1 MFARSRMIALAV
13 LVTAVGLLL
22 STSLLTGQSP
32 SSAPQTAEPKS
43 ATDLRSP
50 QELNAELFRK
60 FQRELLFLAQKL
72 ERSERPEDKERAKV
86 IFAALELAKKEN
98 VENQFQKMVA
108 GLGKG
113 GTNLQQLDSVSGQDA
128 QLTKVLQEILS
139 ILMTDDAATVL
150 KQERERLEKILAEAR
165 DILRNQKTIRAMTDV
180 ERVEA
185 ARIAKDQNQVTD
197 RTKEL
202 AKRLGSEPKDAGKGQ
217 EGIAKAE
224 PKPEAKSG
232 DDESAAKP
240 DTQQSK
246 SSSKDSKGGDPMKP
260 GQESG
265 ADKKPVGKDA
275 KSANGDD
282 KASPEDKQSDQ
293 AGSPRDSGDQEGASK
308 EGASKEGAS
317 KEGKEGSSKDAAG
330 KEGSNKEG
338 HGKEAAGKPTSKSD
352 GKGQGQGKG
361 QDKPSPDS
369 GGEGKGSNAKEG
381 EQQQAKQ
388 QGGAKG
394 GGQPQP
400 GGQPQQGAQQPGQ
413 QAQHQQQAQQPGRKQ
428 LQDAYPHQKSS
439 EDDLKKDQREQ
450 ATKQQEKAIEQ
461 IAKAIQELEKKI
473 KQLREEE
480 MLKLLANL
488 EVRVNRMLAMQIEV
502 YEATKAI
509 DSILL
514 KNNGVK
520 TTAEVQKS
528 QQQADKEID
537 IIAEAEKTLKLLESE
552 GTAVAFARVLE
563 EVRQDM
569 IAVQRRLND
578 TYVGKDTQEVE
589 ENVITMLK
597 EMLLALKKAQQDQ
610 QQQQKQD
617 QQQQQPQKPGDKKLI
632 EQVAELKL
640 IRTLQMNVNSR
651 TKGTGERYKGEQA
664 SSPIIQAE
672 LRQLA
677 DKQANL
683 QDMVN
688 KIASG
693 SNQ

>member
-1 MFARSRMIALAV
+1 MFARSHMIALAV
-13 LVTAVGLLL
+13 LATAVGLLI
-22 STSLLTGQSP
+22 STSQLTGQP
-32 SSAPQTAEPKS
+32 PTAAEPKS

-113 GTNLQQLDSVSGQDA
+113 GTNLQQLDSVSGQDT

-232 DDESAAKP
+232 DDEGAAKP

-246 SSSKDSKGGDPMKP
+246 SSSKDSKRGDPIKP

-265 ADKKPVGKDA
+265 ADKKPAGKDA

-317 KEGKEGSSKDAAG
+317 KEGKEGSGKDAAG

-537 IIAEAEKTLKLLESE
+537 IIAEAENTLKLLESE
-552 GTAVAFARVLE
+552 GTAVAFARVLD

-651 TKGTGERYKGEQA
+651 TKGTAERYKGEQA

-672 LRQLA
+672 LKQLA

-693 SNQ
+693 NNQ

>member
-1 MFARSRMIALAV
+1 MFARSRMIALTV
-13 LVTAVGLLL
+13 LVTAVGLLI
-22 STSLLTGQSP
+22 STSQLTGQPP

-108 GLGKG
+108 GLAKG

-128 QLTKVLQEILS
+128 QLTKVLQEILG

-202 AKRLGSEPKDAGKGQ
+202 AKRLGSEPKDTGKGQ

-232 DDESAAKP
+232 DDEGAAKP
-240 DTQQSK
+240 DTQQPK

-265 ADKKPVGKDA
+265 SDKKPAGKDA

-293 AGSPRDSGDQEGASK
+293 AGSPRDSGD
-308 EGASKEGAS
+308 KEGAS

-338 HGKEAAGKPTSKSD
+338 QGKEGKEAAGTPTSKSD

-361 QDKPSPDS
+361 QDKLSPDS

-413 QAQHQQQAQQPGRKQ
+413 QAQQQQQAQQPGRKQ

-488 EVRVNRMLAMQIEV
+488 EARCSRMLAMQIEV

-589 ENVITMLK
+589 ENIITMLK

-651 TKGTGERYKGEQA
+651 TKGTAERYKGEQA

-693 SNQ
+693 NNQ